1 MLQGR
6 RNVWGHKDWS
16 SPCFQD
22 SVNPI
27 STRGA
32 DYAHHSTTVLT
43 MLKYVPAALG
53 WKGTPKARSTLYI
66 PALTLPFSSVFFDS
80 FSITLLY
87 SRRRGSWLWHSPVN
101 TNTAIICVM
110 GLSLNLT
117 TPIKFS
123 LTLINTDVHC
133 ILCKVYNRVDSSNI
147 TSQTW
152 IFYFFRFFSQKTE
165 TEFWLLYIKIPKS
178 DYLYKYALGNLKS

>member
-1 MLQGR
+1 MSWSNTSDITTYKSWHRSSHELTKWML
-6 RNVWGHKDWS
+6 
-16 SPCFQD
+16 P
-22 SVNPI
+22 P
-27 STRGA
+27 
-32 DYAHHSTTVLT
+32 
-43 MLKYVPAALG
+43 
-53 WKGTPKARSTLYI
+53 RSTLYI

-110 GLSLNLT
+110 GVSLNLT

-147 TSQTW
+147 NSQPW
-152 IFYFFRFFSQKTE
+152 FVSVFQIFFES
-165 TEFWLLYIKIPKS
+165 LYIKIPKS
-178 DYLYKYALGNLKS
+178 DYSYT

>member
-1 MLQGR
+1 MVQLQIQALQVTECGYK
-6 RNVWGHKDWS
+6 NS
-16 SPCFQD
+16 SSKLVIAKPFKESSKKFD
-22 SVNPI
+22 LSWLI
-27 STRGA
+27 SK
-32 DYAHHSTTVLT
+32 S
-43 MLKYVPAALG
+43 P
-53 WKGTPKARSTLYI
+53 RSTLYI

-101 TNTAIICVM
+101 TNTASICVM
-110 GLSLNLT
+110 GVSLNLT

-123 LTLINTDVHC
+123 LTLINTDVHS

-152 IFYFFRFFSQKTE
+152 KFYFFRFFRQKTE

-178 DYLYKYALGNLKS
+178 DYLYKYALGNLKW

>member
-1 MLQGR
+1 MLTHDQVNG
-6 RNVWGHKDWS
+6 S
-16 SPCFQD
+16 SITKITSQLKFLGKNLHLVDC
-22 SVNPI
+22 
-27 STRGA
+27 A
-32 DYAHHSTTVLT
+32 TVCVKTEVMLT
-43 MLKYVPAALG
+43 KVHGLKVRFKLSE
-53 WKGTPKARSTLYI
+53 TRSTLYI

-110 GLSLNLT
+110 GVSLNLT

-178 DYLYKYALGNLKS
+178 DYSYT

>member
-1 MLQGR
+1 MVPG
-6 RNVWGHKDWS
+6 
-16 SPCFQD
+16 C
-22 SVNPI
+22 VNYW
-27 STRGA
+27 RLCC
-32 DYAHHSTTVLT
+32 LT
-43 MLKYVPAALG
+43 PSKP
-53 WKGTPKARSTLYI
+53 RSTLYI

-123 LTLINTDVHC
+123 LTLINSDVHC
-133 ILCKVYNRVDSSNI
+133 FLCKVYNRVDSSNI
-147 TSQTW
+147 NSQPW
-152 IFYFFRFFSQKTE
+152 FVSVFQIFFES
-165 TEFWLLYIKIPKS
+165 LYIKIPKS
-178 DYLYKYALGNLKS
+178 DYSYT

>member
-1 MLQGR
+1 MHNKTSTALKAIPQQGFKI
-6 RNVWGHKDWS
+6 NIVFESHKFWHIDFS
-16 SPCFQD
+16 RTNTLSKP
-22 SVNPI
+22 
-27 STRGA
+27 
-32 DYAHHSTTVLT
+32 
-43 MLKYVPAALG
+43 
-53 WKGTPKARSTLYI
+53 RSTLYI

-110 GLSLNLT
+110 GVSLNLT

>member
-1 MLQGR
+1 MKTFAVGKKLGFNKNWFNKTKHHR
-6 RNVWGHKDWS
+6 RI
-16 SPCFQD
+16 PYAA
-22 SVNPI
+22 VNQSFMTCTSRCKLMPLN
-27 STRGA
+27 T
-32 DYAHHSTTVLT
+32 
-43 MLKYVPAALG
+43 
-53 WKGTPKARSTLYI
+53 RSTLYI

-110 GLSLNLT
+110 GVSLNLT

-152 IFYFFRFFSQKTE
+152 IFYFFRFFRQNTE
-165 TEFWLLYIKIPKS
+165 TEFWLLCIKIPKS

>member
-1 MLQGR
+1 MKKSIIPTLSENFNEIKQT
-6 RNVWGHKDWS
+6 WHQL
-16 SPCFQD
+16 P
-22 SVNPI
+22 
-27 STRGA
+27 
-32 DYAHHSTTVLT
+32 
-43 MLKYVPAALG
+43 
-53 WKGTPKARSTLYI
+53 RSTLYI

-110 GLSLNLT
+110 GVSLNLT
-117 TPIKFS
+117 TSIKFS
-123 LTLINTDVHC
+123 LTLINPDVHC

-165 TEFWLLYIKIPKS
+165 TEFWLLYIKMPKS

>member
-1 MLQGR
+1 M
-6 RNVWGHKDWS
+6 
-16 SPCFQD
+16 
-22 SVNPI
+22 I
-27 STRGA
+27 
-32 DYAHHSTTVLT
+32 
-43 MLKYVPAALG
+43 
-53 WKGTPKARSTLYI
+53 ARSTLYI

-101 TNTAIICVM
+101 TNTAVICVM

-123 LTLINTDVHC
+123 LTLINSDVHC

-165 TEFWLLYIKIPKS
+165 TEFWLLYRHSSAYAVFRDSGKPCKQKTALLEECFTIKNRKWDFQFSKVHFFGVFFIS
-178 DYLYKYALGNLKS
+178 I

>member
-1 MLQGR
+1 MIDNLKSLQR
-6 RNVWGHKDWS
+6 DHPYITS
-16 SPCFQD
+16 
-22 SVNPI
+22 
-27 STRGA
+27 A
-32 DYAHHSTTVLT
+32 
-43 MLKYVPAALG
+43 
-53 WKGTPKARSTLYI
+53 KARSTLYI

-123 LTLINTDVHC
+123 LTLINTDVHS

-147 TSQTW
+147 TSQAW
-152 IFYFFRFFSQKTE
+152 IHSVFQIFLKS
-165 TEFWLLYIKIPKS
+165 LYIKIPKS
-178 DYLYKYALGNLKS
+178 DYSYT

>member
-1 MLQGR
+1 MSLTNEHVGPMILAKIKIYVFTRAELLFQ
-6 RNVWGHKDWS
+6 VCYET
-16 SPCFQD
+16 PC
-22 SVNPI
+22 I
-27 STRGA
+27 A
-32 DYAHHSTTVLT
+32 
-43 MLKYVPAALG
+43 
-53 WKGTPKARSTLYI
+53 
-66 PALTLPFSSVFFDS
+66 
-80 FSITLLY
+80 LLY

-101 TNTAIICVM
+101 TNTVITCVM
-110 GLSLNLT
+110 GVSLNLT

-165 TEFWLLYIKIPKS
+165 TEFWLLYIKTPKS

>member
-1 MLQGR
+1 MSEFGMC
-6 RNVWGHKDWS
+6 VG
-16 SPCFQD
+16 
-22 SVNPI
+22 
-27 STRGA
+27 
-32 DYAHHSTTVLT
+32 
-43 MLKYVPAALG
+43 
-53 WKGTPKARSTLYI
+53 ARSTLYI
-66 PALTLPFSSVFFDS
+66 PALTLPFSSVFSDS

-101 TNTAIICVM
+101 NNTAIICVM

-123 LTLINTDVHC
+123 LTLINTDLHS

-152 IFYFFRFFSQKTE
+152 KFYFFRFFRQKTE
-165 TEFWLLYIKIPKS
+165 TEFSKNFKKKISKNWTKIKKNRFSSPLLNSVGK
-178 DYLYKYALGNLKS
+178 YLHIFIYLMFFKHWGFHCFS

>member
-1 MLQGR
+1 MIDNLKSLQR
-6 RNVWGHKDWS
+6 DHPYITS
-16 SPCFQD
+16 SHFWDFWTPPTSACF
-22 SVNPI
+22 S
-27 STRGA
+27 
-32 DYAHHSTTVLT
+32 
-43 MLKYVPAALG
+43 
-53 WKGTPKARSTLYI
+53 RSTLYI

-110 GLSLNLT
+110 GVSLNLT

-147 TSQTW
+147 TRYST
-152 IFYFFRFFSQKTE
+152 FSDFSGKKLKLN
-165 TEFWLLYIKIPKS
+165 FDGYI
-178 DYLYKYALGNLKS
+178 

>member
-1 MLQGR
+1 MKLSQ
-6 RNVWGHKDWS
+6 
-16 SPCFQD
+16 
-22 SVNPI
+22 
-27 STRGA
+27 
-32 DYAHHSTTVLT
+32 Y
-43 MLKYVPAALG
+43 Y
-53 WKGTPKARSTLYI
+53 ARSILYI

-110 GLSLNLT
+110 GVSLNLT

-178 DYLYKYALGNLKS
+178 DYLYKYALGNLKSLCKS